1 MSVTI
6 NNGSVT
12 LTAATSTLVSEA
24 KYSGSIR
31 AVLVVT
37 NTEAAGGS
45 TITIAV
51 GQEAKAAN
59 GIILL
64 PGQSFAWALDSGYR
78 PPLHQ
83 VNAYSAGTPVLA
95 IYEEIFTRD

>member
-1 MSVTI
+1 MVTTV
-6 NNGSVT
+6 NNGALT
-12 LTAATSTLVSEA
+12 LVATQSNIVSEA
-24 KYSGSIR
+24 KYSGAIR
-31 AVLVVT
+31 AVLVLT

-51 GQEAKAAN
+51 DAEAKANN

-64 PGQSFAWALDSGYR
+64 PGQAFTWSMDSGYR
-78 PPLHQ
+78 PPLAQ

-95 IYEEIFTRD
+95 IYEEIITN